1 MENKEKETVKV
12 SEETKETKTE
22 RPKLFKKPKANLYK
36 KHDDARDPEI
46 EAFAKGELEKF
57 HR

>member
-22 RPKLFKKPKANLYK
+22 KPKLFKKPKTKMYK
-36 KHDDARDPEI
+36 SQARSVLIPTYIYDVY
-46 EAFAKGELEKF
+46 FMK
-57 HR
+57 